1 MYNKIIQ
8 STPNICIVC
17 VCRTHGTPVNLYNI
31 SSKSASGLLRLVS
44 SGATTRDDAF
54 PELFF
59 MQSCR
64 TGIHQVLKLISDFA
78 HALTPHS
85 LSNIIIIN
93 KRHIRVKRHPV
104 FCLLNAF
111 AFSDMSVICPMLLSS
126 LHPVSLSLSL
136 LCDGE
141 LCCCGRVDTKPL
153 REWKE

>member
-1 MYNKIIQ
+1 MAPSEALQYKDLDQVSYFWSLLELQPEMMHFQ
-8 STPNICIVC
+8 SC
-17 VCRTHGTPVNLYNI
+17 
-31 SSKSASGLLRLVS
+31 
-44 SGATTRDDAF
+44 
-54 PELFF
+54 FF

-64 TGIHQVLKLISDFA
+64 TGIHQVLKLISDFS

-85 LSNIIIIN
+85 LSHIIIIN

-111 AFSDMSVICPMLLSS
+111 AFSDMGVICPMLLSS
-126 LHPVSLSLSL
+126 LHPLSLSLSR
-136 LCDGE
+136 DGE